1 MAKTTKKG
9 VKVLLTGLSNS
20 GKTNAFKSL
29 NPDDSF
35 VISIDGKVF
44 PFAIP
49 HANFSGF
56 PDIESFIHG
65 YEDGDVHVDGIY
77 DKIKKFHEAKGY
89 YPRNVVV
96 DTVSRIF
103 QIIADNCARQYKGFD
118 THANIAKQIAEFN
131 KFLEVDL
138 VGSGMNVIST
148 THVTLNSE
156 TGMFEDAAS
165 GAYKRSGGA
174 ISVHDNVSY
183 FSVRSKKY
191 HVTHRQA
198 GLPCR
203 TLLDKSELPDTQSA
217 DEYSLAKHIEILE
230 SKNAEVE
237 AFVL

>member
-1 MAKTTKKG
+1 MNNNKKG
-9 VKVLLTGLSNS
+9 VKLLLTGLSNS
-20 GKTNAFKSL
+20 GKTNALKTLSS
-29 NPDDSF
+29 DDTY
-35 VISIDGKVF
+35 VISIDGKSF
-44 PFAIP
+44 PFSLS
-49 HANFSGF
+49 HSNFSGF

-65 YEDGDVHVDGIY
+65 YTDDEGNHVDGIY
-77 DKIKKFHEAKGY
+77 DKIKKFHDAKGY

-118 THANIAKQIAEFN
+118 THANISKQIAEFN

-138 VGSGMNVIST
+138 VGSGMNVVST

-156 TGMFEDAAS
+156 TGMYEDAAS
-165 GAYKRSGGA
+165 GAYKKSGGA

-183 FSVRSKKY
+183 FSVKSKKY

-203 TLLDKSELPDTQSA
+203 TLLTKEQLPDTQNA
-217 DEYSLAKHIEILE
+217 DEYSLADHIKILE
-230 SKNAEVE
+230 SQHAEVD